1 MNSCIKNVSSNHAV
15 TTSLRV
21 LRYTLASYPSES
33 TSALYKISTSVMSR
47 VGGNNNGNTTVQT
60 FIDTLNRQY
69 YLLDIFFK
77 NLAEQ
82 NSYELKSIKEKLEFL
97 KFIISKSNLV
107 LQGKYALLLWKK
119 FGEEMIK
126 VGNLEVFKYFLE
138 WLDNMIVVNYKDILT
153 LLTFLKQE
161 SDPYSN
167 DKVSML
173 ANLSIPDITIHDIYS
188 KSSKLAEYA
197 HCSIFDEMVVLQLL
211 NSYILPFA
219 CAADN
224 VFLLSNKSIG
234 LCFIKFFMYVNILSN
249 SLKLD
254 NNILSGNWSHS
265 LTDKTYLP
273 WVRVGSLL
281 SVSILWKLAVD
292 SVDSIV
298 KDVAMHLLV
307 EIHHRFPQK
316 HRQAENYRHSFMT
329 TCFSQLHILLDLI
342 RDKDNIAQRTMS
354 ESENNNSLVSENT
367 AINNAANN
375 IVENDMDSDYQNI
388 NLDEVVFDTF
398 DPSPS
403 PRRRSS
409 SSNKVPSTPLGV
421 SSTRNSSD
429 NSLNKSNSSI
439 DFGHVPIT
447 DGDHSLYITATT
459 TPQRTMKHDFF
470 DNDQLLDP
478 KEVFIRFQRF
488 ISLLNLYMNRF
499 LSIPSMLCNISIV
512 VGKDDCV
519 SMNYNLPA
527 SAKIGTIRQLVATH
541 FKEAPSVIQLVKISK
556 SLSIL
561 GNILP
566 DLQNILHDDEVDLV
580 DSQFTLLESISAS
593 KKEDNAPVVAVA
605 EPVNKSTSV
614 KATASDDSDD
624 SIKKSFLIS
633 DQQESI
639 AFYLLDWLE
648 SPRETSEINLSF
660 NLPVIPYCSIQKRA
674 ISPSNASK
682 NIIPTLKAE
691 MLSFFTF
698 YVQQYPVHLDQL
710 LEMLDGYFVQLINDD
725 SFTDDVRA
733 YCNFDDVCAAVWNI
747 LALIPIANNQLF
759 LQIKDMISDNSG
771 VMVRQLLNISNPYRL
786 LYSLLHLEA
795 WLNGD
800 HIFSDITSVIWSHEF
815 IFIGGVEHIVV
826 LIEGLV
832 SKIQLINDAANCAG
846 SNSSMKANVNMH
858 TNVRLLDAYIMSL
871 ALLFRFLHR
880 LLLHDPLYGEYNEV
894 YNKEKLPSRDQVN
907 SNLVPPGIVLTTLQ
921 ENIKCF
927 FGSALDMIHSLS
939 LSASKG
945 KQTSPSQVDSTF
957 GSFSFQIVVENF
969 LVLFNGLLCAI
980 DDSISVFNQF
990 YSTDKFV
997 LWLQQMLI
1005 FTPDSNCRYGVC
1017 RRVFDGCANIWL
1029 LCGNGDIAQEKKPGK
1044 LKLFDYVYY
1053 NLALAIGY
1061 NSSNAPSRSDA
1072 PGGCMENIYS
1082 LLAAIHLLKMCPEL
1096 LFQSKIST
1104 KPLIKSKI
1112 MKIIS
1117 PPFAEKEN
1125 LEDGVV
1131 NGGNRIT
1138 NDSQQYEVSPNILC
1152 QLFIQKLLD
1161 YSPPDVNSE
1170 AQDGTLIGIL
1180 RLLLSLNSN
1189 KVVYQEIV
1197 DSNIMSYLYLTLY
1210 PSSNNNKTRYVN
1222 GLADFVGTSTYK
1234 TEDKSSDMVNNREIC
1249 QSRESKM
1256 LAYGL
1261 LSQLCKVDSQNLVDL
1276 LQIIDSTL
1284 ENHFNLIHG
1293 NSKSSSVDGPA
1304 RCIRWDYNPNVLS
1317 KEAGTYVG
1325 LVNQGCTCYMNSF
1338 LQQLYFTPGV
1348 SEGIL
1353 GVDAESLIDNGSVS
1367 SNNIKMFI
1375 ELQNLFGGLKYSHL
1389 KFVDTLSLC
1398 TSMIGYEGRPISL
1411 VEQQDVN
1418 EFAGMLFDK
1427 LEDIPMV
1434 KQALH
1439 SNLKGKLVR
1448 KTMSL
1453 ETDYKSEQE
1462 ETFYMLTAEVKN
1474 KATIEESLELLVAEE
1489 KFSGENQ
1496 IEDTI
1501 ANKKV
1506 DGVRFCAIKVL
1517 PHTLIIHLKRFE
1529 FDMETG
1535 NSRKVNDR
1543 ITFPSE
1549 LDMFPYTEDGK
1560 ESLKSNGGRVNNQ
1573 DCVYTLRGVIA
1584 HVGSIDRG
1592 HYYSFVR
1599 DPQQN
1604 WYEFNDRIV
1613 NRFSADNLPYECFGG
1628 DDINARSG
1636 DGGAIKRKRQHNAY
1650 MLFYERKAATG
1661 TTGLAATKAMD
1672 NVSKTLLNKIYKEN
1686 NEYFIDRCI
1695 FDPCQA
1701 RFIFQLTTS
1710 QAINELIS
1718 SVDSANSAATINTI
1732 TKLVLVAF
1740 RYVVDVI
1747 FHAKASSCLPL
1758 FLERLEEIISNDS
1771 SKKCAQ
1777 AIIDYLCQATA
1788 HSSGNSQSIH
1798 KYLVSIYTNCPN
1810 NQTIK
1815 GFSKLILCCLKV
1827 LRPLH
1832 EHIYLQKHSIQDDS
1846 FSAEASSTTDINPS
1860 ITDQKRS
1867 QGDRSISSV
1876 SKFINKLLS
1885 VTELMRAENAML
1897 NQGYQQVTWILLQFA
1912 YFGIGE
1918 RILLISLGSIYRIIC
1933 SILTFNPSVTK
1944 LSRDECRN
1952 ATDLLAFLIRTSIIP
1967 NRSYAPTQ
1975 QFNHTQAFASLK
1987 LLNEQDGLALSPFL
2001 HPDSIQYLNPNSNNE
2016 SHGELPVLCDDD
2028 IHAIQ
2033 NRIFLDEAVITE
2045 SNINIFS
2052 ALQHICW
2059 SRGNVETIK
2068 ILEYF
2073 TEKLGDCCM
2082 VNGTTGITAEY
2093 RLYFRAVSD
2102 VLLGPAIDP
2111 VLVFDKIIPSLLD
2124 KSVMLAERL
2133 HGKDPEFI
2141 YSVFKLLHRV
2151 GTSNESSH
2159 ACVVSIRNMV
2169 RTARNK
2175 FSLSVGKSTHLNNS
2189 TTASSDAVM
2198 TNASLFYT

>member
-1 MNSCIKNVSSNHAV
+1 M
-15 TTSLRV
+15 

-33 TSALYKISTSVMSR
+33 TSAMYKISTSVMNR
-47 VGGNNNGNTTVQT
+47 VGVNNNGNTTVQT

-69 YLLDIFFK
+69 HLLDTFFK

-82 NSYELKSIKEKLEFL
+82 NSYELKSIQEKLEFL

-138 WLDNMIVVNYKDILT
+138 WLDNMIVVNYKDILI

-161 SDPYSN
+161 SDPYN
-167 DKVSML
+167 DDKVSVL
-173 ANLSIPDITIHDIYS
+173 ANLSIPDITVHDIHI
-188 KSSKLAEYA
+188 KSSKLTEYA
-197 HCSIFDEMVVLQLL
+197 HCSVFDDTVVLQLL
-211 NSYILPFA
+211 NVYILPFA

-234 LCFIKFFMYVNILSN
+234 LCFIKFFIYVNILSS

-254 NNILSGNWSHS
+254 NNILSGNWGQS

-273 WVRVGSLL
+273 WVRVGNLS

-292 SVDSIV
+292 SVDQTV

-316 HRQAENYRHSFMT
+316 YRQAENCRNSFMT
-329 TCFSQLHILLDLI
+329 TCFNQLHILLDLI
-342 RDKDNIAQRTMS
+342 RDKDSSAQRIS
-354 ESENNNSLVSENT
+354 SVDENNNAMVNDST
-367 AINNAANN
+367 AMYNAANN
-375 IVENDMDSDYQNI
+375 ENVMDSDYQNI
-388 NLDEVVFDTF
+388 NLDGDEVIFDSFGT
-398 DPSPS
+398 SS

-409 SSNKVPSTPLGV
+409 SSNKVASTPLGL

-429 NSLNKSNSSI
+429 NSLSKSNSSI
-439 DFGHVPIT
+439 DLGHIPIT
-447 DGDHSLYITATT
+447 DGDHSLYITAGT

-470 DNDQLLDP
+470 DNEQLLDP
-478 KEVFIRFQRF
+478 KEVFIRLQRF

-499 LSIPSMLCNISIV
+499 LCIPTMLCNISIV

-519 SMNYNLPA
+519 SINCNLPS
-527 SAKIGTIRQLVATH
+527 SAKIATIRQLVATH
-541 FKEAPSVIQLVKISK
+541 FKEAPNVIQLVKISK

-566 DLQNILHDDEVDLV
+566 DMQNVLNDDEVNLI

-593 KKEDNAPVVAVA
+593 KKEDNLPVVAVA
-605 EPVNKSTSV
+605 EPINKSTAV
-614 KATASDDSDD
+614 KAIVRDDSDD

-648 SPRETSEINLSF
+648 SPRKTAEINLTF
-660 NLPVIPYCSIQKRA
+660 KLPVIPHCSIQKRA
-674 ISPSNASK
+674 ASPSNASK
-682 NIIPTLKAE
+682 KLVPALKAE
-691 MLSFFTF
+691 MLSFFTL

-710 LEMLDGYFVQLINDD
+710 LEMLDGYFVQLVNDD
-725 SFTDDVRA
+725 SSNDVRS
-733 YCNFDDVCAAVWNI
+733 YFNFDDICAAVWNI
-747 LALIPIANNQLF
+747 LALIPVANNQLF

-800 HIFSDITSVIWSHEF
+800 HIFSDITSMTWSNEF
-815 IFIGGVEHIVV
+815 IFIGGVEHVV
-826 LIEGLV
+826 FLIEALIR
-832 SKIQLINDAANCAG
+832 KIQLISDTASCASSNCFKKE
-846 SNSSMKANVNMH
+846 NIKMH

-880 LLLHDPLYGEYNEV
+880 LVSHDPLYGEYNEV
-894 YNKEKLPSRDQVN
+894 YDKEKPPSRDQIN
-907 SNLVPPGIVLTTLQ
+907 SNLLPPGIVLSTLQ
-921 ENIKCF
+921 ENVKCF

-939 LSASKG
+939 VAASNGVQTSAS
-945 KQTSPSQVDSTF
+945 QVQNMFD
-957 GSFSFQIVVENF
+957 SFSFQIIVENF

-980 DDSISVFNQF
+980 DDSISLFNQF

-1005 FTPDSNCRYGVC
+1005 FTPDSYCRYGVC
-1017 RRVFDGCANIWL
+1017 RRIFDGCANIWL

-1044 LKLFDYVYY
+1044 LKLFDYIYF

-1061 NSSNAPSRSDA
+1061 NSGSAPTKCNNL
-1072 PGGCMENIYS
+1072 GGCMENIYS

-1096 LFQSKIST
+1096 LFQSKISA

-1117 PPFAEKEN
+1117 SPFPEKEN
-1125 LEDGVV
+1125 LEEGVV
-1131 NGGNRIT
+1131 DGRNRIV
-1138 NDSQQYEVSPNILC
+1138 NDSQQYEISPNILC

-1161 YSPPDVNSE
+1161 YSPPDVSSE

-1210 PSSNNNKTRYVN
+1210 PSTNNNKVRYVN
-1222 GLADFVGTSTYK
+1222 GLADFVGNSTYK

-1276 LQIIDSTL
+1276 LHIIDSTL
-1284 ENHFNLIHG
+1284 ESHFNLIHG
-1293 NSKSSSVDGPA
+1293 NSNSSNFDGPA
-1304 RCIRWDYNPNVLS
+1304 RCTRWDYNPNVLS
-1317 KEAGTYVG
+1317 KEADIYVG

-1338 LQQLYFTPGV
+1338 LQQLYFTPGI

-1353 GVDAESLIDNGSVS
+1353 GVDTESLVDSSSS

-1434 KQALH
+1434 KQALY

-1474 KATIEESLELLVAEE
+1474 KASIEESLELLVAEE

-1543 ITFPSE
+1543 ITFPTE

-1560 ESLKSNGGRVNNQ
+1560 EALKSIGGRINNQ

-1592 HYYSFVR
+1592 HYYSFIR

-1613 NRFSADNLPYECFGG
+1613 NRFSADNLSYECFGG

-1636 DGGAIKRKRQHNAY
+1636 DDGAVKRKRQHNAY
-1650 MLFYERKAATG
+1650 MLFYERKVTIG
-1661 TTGLAATKAMD
+1661 NTRLAANRPID
-1672 NVSKTLLNKIYKEN
+1672 NVSKSLLNKIYKEN

-1718 SVDSANSAATINTI
+1718 SVDSTNNESTINTI

-1758 FLERLEEIISNDS
+1758 FLERLEEIISSDS
-1771 SKKCAQ
+1771 TKKCAQ
-1777 AIIDYLCQATA
+1777 AIIDYLCQAST
-1788 HSSGNSQSIH
+1788 HSSGNKQSVH

-1810 NQTIK
+1810 NQAIK
-1815 GFSKLILCCLKV
+1815 GFTKLILCCLRTV
-1827 LRPLH
+1827 RPLH
-1832 EHIYLQKHSIQDDS
+1832 EHIYLHTYNTQVDSI
-1846 FSAEASSTTDINPS
+1846 STTAASNTGITPS
-1860 ITDQKRS
+1860 ITDHKRS
-1867 QGDRSISSV
+1867 QGDKSISSV
-1876 SKFINKLLS
+1876 SKFINELLS

-1897 NQGYQQVTWILLQFA
+1897 NHGYQQVTSILLQFA
-1912 YFGIGE
+1912 YFGIEE

-1933 SILTFNPSVTK
+1933 SILTLNPSVTK

-1952 ATDLLAFLIRTSIIP
+1952 STDLLAFLIRTSVIP
-1967 NRSYAPTQ
+1967 NRNYAPVQ
-1975 QFNHTQAFASLK
+1975 QLNYNQVFASLK
-1987 LLNEQDGLALSPFL
+1987 SLNEQDGLALSPFL
-2001 HPDSIQYLNPNSNNE
+2001 HPDSIQHLNSKSNNE
-2016 SHGELPVLCDDD
+2016 SHGELPILCDDD
-2028 IHAIQ
+2028 VYAMQ
-2033 NRIFLDEAVITE
+2033 NRIFLDEAVLTE
-2045 SNINIFS
+2045 SNVNIFS

-2073 TEKLGDCCM
+2073 SEKLGDCCM
-2082 VNGTTGITAEY
+2082 VNGTTGIMQEY
-2093 RLYFRAVSD
+2093 RVYFRAVSD
-2102 VLLGPAIDP
+2102 ILLGPAIDP

-2124 KSVMLAERL
+2124 KAMMLAERL

-2169 RTARNK
+2169 RTTRNK
-2175 FSLSVGKSTHLNNS
+2175 FSLSVGKSTHLSNS